1 MIKKLSTKILPDSK
15 RVIPLF
21 FEMNEARTKRVVKM
35 VLSFEENEADTVL
48 KSVFQKFSK
57 RHRYFEKILYS
68 NFLKIEKYISK
79 SGSLTKNRKLLLGS
93 YFTKEYS
100 ISSAALFNPSMVVH
114 PDQSGINKDSQR
126 FVMSLRAVG
135 EGHISSIV
143 FRQGVIDKNS
153 NINLENDSTL
163 STLPQKV
170 NLNREKLLDKKLKY
184 STGSQNEI
192 EDIIESNYQTRFAS
206 EIHVNERV
214 LFPSS
219 KNECVG
225 MEDVRFVRFSNSKGK
240 FIYYGTYTAYNGK
253 TFRTQLIET
262 RDFKNFTISTLHGNA
277 INDKGMALFPRKINN
292 KYVITSRQDG
302 ENIFIMFS
310 DDVYRWDNPKII
322 KTPEK
327 SWELIQLGNCGSPIE
342 TDAGWILLTHAVGPM
357 RNYVIS
363 AMLLD
368 LEDPSKVIGSLKEPL
383 ILPDE
388 KEREGYV
395 PNVVY
400 SCGSMIH
407 KNNLIIPYGFS
418 DSGCKFAAIRI
429 NELLM
434 KLTT

>member
-1 MIKKLSTKILPDSK
+1 MIKKLSAKILPDPTK
-15 RVIPLF
+15 VVPLF
-21 FEMNEARTKRVVKM
+21 FEMSEARTKRIINMILK
-35 VLSFEENEADTVL
+35 LEESETQTIL
-48 KSVFQKFSK
+48 KKVFQNYSN
-57 RHRYFEKILYS
+57 RHRYFEEILYS
-68 NFLKIEKYISK
+68 NYLRVEKHLQKPISP
-79 SGSLTKNRKLLLGS
+79 TKNQKLLLGS

-100 ISSAALFNPSMVVH
+100 ISSAALFNPSMVIH
-114 PDQSGINKDSQR
+114 PDQSGTKKDSIR
-126 FVMSLRAVG
+126 YVMSLRAVG

-143 FRQGVIDKNS
+143 FREGIIDKYS
-153 NINLENDSTL
+153 NVHLKDDSKY
-163 STLPQKV
+163 STLPKKV
-170 NLNREKLLDKKLKY
+170 NIDRNEMLDKKLKY
-184 STGSQNEI
+184 TNESQNEI
-192 EDIIESNYQTRFAS
+192 EDIVDSNYQTKFAS
-206 EIHVNERV
+206 EIPVNERV

-219 KNECVG
+219 KSECVG
-225 MEDVRFVRFSNSKGK
+225 MEDVRFVRFSKSNRN
-240 FIYYGTYTAYNGK
+240 FMYYGTYTAYNGR

-302 ENIFIMFS
+302 ENIFIMSS
-310 DDVYRWDNPKII
+310 DDIYKWDNPKII

-327 SWELIQLGNCGSPIE
+327 PWEVIQLGNCGSPVE

-368 LEDPSKVIGSLKEPL
+368 LNDPSKIIGSLQEPL
-383 ILPDE
+383 IQPDK

-400 SCGSMIH
+400 SCGSLVH
-407 KNNLIIPYGFS
+407 NNNLIIPYGFS
-418 DSGCKFAAIRI
+418 DSGCKFAVIKI

-434 KLTT
+434 KLTI